1 MNEYTMELVDRFA
14 ALLEENAR
22 MRLQID
28 LLKAVTKNAE
38 VKDAKYEIT
47 KTYGD
52 PCYDAEVKCE
62 TINDIF
68 GWEVDPDAYDMIET
82 ALAFKR
88 KEREDGDSVRT
99 DE

>member
-62 TINDIF
+62 AINNIF
-68 GWEVDPDAYDMIET
+68 GWEVDPEAYDMIESE
-82 ALAFKR
+82 LAIRR
-88 KEREDGDSVRT
+88 KAKEEEHVDG
-99 DE
+99 

>member
-14 ALLEENAR
+14 ALLEENAQL
-22 MRLQID
+22 RLQID
-28 LLKAVTKNAE
+28 LLKVATKKAE

-52 PCYDAEVKCE
+52 PCYDAAVMCE

-68 GWEVDPDAYDMIET
+68 GWKVDPEARDMIET
-82 ALAFKR
+82 ELAIR
-88 KEREDGDSVRT
+88 KKAKEEDHVDG
-99 DE
+99 